1 MDKLPTWLK
10 VVAGLLIFAAL
21 YGGAQLL
28 LWLDKGVT
36 GKAGLD

>member
-1 MDKLPTWLK
+1 MKRVPTWAKALA
-10 VVAGLLIFAAL
+10 VIVIFAAL

-28 LWLDKGVT
+28 LWLDQGVT